1 MNILVIG
8 AGGVGASMASIAE
21 SRSFFT
27 TFTLAD
33 VSLES
38 AERAIA
44 ALDDPG
50 RFRAVQLDARSEDN
64 IVALIREVG
73 ADIVVNA
80 CDPRLNEPIFRAC
93 FTAKVHYLDMAMN
106 LSRPHPTDPYHQVG
120 DILGKEQLAAHDSWV
135 DQGLLALVGM
145 GVEPGLS
152 DVFARYASDHLFDAI
167 DEIGV
172 RDGANLAIEGYD
184 FAPTF
189 SIWTTIEECLNPP
202 LVWEKERGIFTTNCF
217 SEPEVFHFPEGIGPI
232 ECVNVEHEEVLLM
245 PREIECNRVTFKYG
259 LGTDFINWLKTFA
272 YLGLDAAEKIQVGD
286 VRVAPP

>member
-33 VSLES
+33 VALDS

-44 ALDDPG
+44 VLDDPG

-64 IVALIREVG
+64 IVALIREVK

-80 CDPRLNEPIFRAC
+80 CDPRLNEPIFKAC
-93 FTAKVHYLDMAMN
+93 FAAGVHYLDMAMN
-106 LSRPHPTDPYHQVG
+106 LSRPHPTDPYNKVG
-120 DILGKEQLAAHDSWV
+120 DILGKEQLANHDAWV
-135 DQGLLALVGM
+135 GQGLLALVGM

-152 DVFARYASDHLFDAI
+152 DVFARYASDHLFDSI

-232 ECVNVEHEEVLLM
+232 
-245 PREIECNRVTFKYG
+245 
-259 LGTDFINWLKTFA
+259 
-272 YLGLDAAEKIQVGD
+272 
-286 VRVAPP
+286 